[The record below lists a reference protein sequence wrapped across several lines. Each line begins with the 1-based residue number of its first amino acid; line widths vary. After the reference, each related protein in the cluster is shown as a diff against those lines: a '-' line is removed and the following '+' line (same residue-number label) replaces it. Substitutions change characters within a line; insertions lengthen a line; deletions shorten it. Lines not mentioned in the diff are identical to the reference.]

1 MADRFRDKLEHLY
14 VETMIQY
21 LTLDKSYAERPDFEG
36 AKWILSPPLRAK
48 SDQEALWQALAD
60 GRIDTLG
67 TDHCPFGFAE
77 QKTLG
82 RGDFTKIP
90 NGLAGVEER
99 MMLAYSAGVN
109 GGRITAERLV
119 QVAAENPAKIFGLWG
134 RKGAVAAGFD
144 ADVVVWDPA
153 ARRTISQRTQSLD
166 VDYNPYEGF
175 EVVGAPDVVTVRGEV
190 MVRDGEFVGP
200 TGRGQLLLQGGGS

>member
-1 MADRFRDKLEHLY
+1 MG
-14 VETMIQY
+14 
-21 LTLDKSYAERPDFEG
+21 S
-36 AKWILSPPLRAK
+36 
-48 SDQEALWQALAD
+48 
-60 GRIDTLG
+60 
-67 TDHCPFGFAE
+67 
-77 QKTLG
+77 
-82 RGDFTKIP
+82 
-90 NGLAGVEER
+90 
-99 MMLAYSAGVN
+99 
-109 GGRITAERLV
+109 
-119 QVAAENPAKIFGLWG
+119 
-134 RKGAVAAGFD
+134 GAVAAGFD

>member
-1 MADRFRDKLEHLY
+1 M
-14 VETMIQY
+14 
-21 LTLDKSYAERPDFEG
+21 
-36 AKWILSPPLRAK
+36 
-48 SDQEALWQALAD
+48 
-60 GRIDTLG
+60 
-67 TDHCPFGFAE
+67 
-77 QKTLG
+77 
-82 RGDFTKIP
+82 
-90 NGLAGVEER
+90 
-99 MMLAYSAGVN
+99 
-109 GGRITAERLV
+109 
-119 QVAAENPAKIFGLWG
+119 
-134 RKGAVAAGFD
+134 AAGFD